1 MCQAHHIEVGPHTIE
16 LMRQHLQFAIEQEQE
31 TMDLGELPTM
41 IAAAERLIDFA
52 RCAIQLEKYE
62 DHT

>member
-31 TMDLGELPTM
+31 TMDHGDLPAM

-52 RCAIQLEKYE
+52 RCAMQLEKFK
-62 DHT
+62 